1 MILETK
7 ILKPKRGITSA
18 YFRLF
23 FLRLL
28 ILIGFVLI
36 SSCNHIKKDSYYLHL
51 TGQAQGTTFSIVY
64 SDTLMRD
71 FSKSIDSLFRL
82 IDKSMSLWDS
92 NSVIS
97 KVNKNIEN
105 TVVDIHFANVFNR
118 AVYYSEMTD
127 GAFDMTVGSLARRWG
142 FHFKKNEPPPDSG
155 EVKKLLECVGWKK
168 VKLSEGIVSKEKPCI
183 QIDFNA
189 IAQGYTVDVISDFLH
204 AQSIQ
209 NYMVELGGEVRVSGL
224 NESGHYWKIGI
235 DKPVEESIHPSEHRP
250 LQTVIS
256 LHSKALA
263 TSGSYRKHIVLDGK
277 KLSHTI
283 NPLTGYPAQH
293 HLLSVTVLSDRCMD
307 ADALATCCMVMG
319 LDKSIE
325 FALKYNLP
333 IYCIYENENGFLQD
347 RFIGNWTH

>member
-155 EVKKLLECVGWKK
+155 EVKKLLECVGCHCPGLYRRCDFRFSART
-168 VKLSEGIVSKEKPCI
+168 VYTELYGGI
-183 QIDFNA
+183 
-189 IAQGYTVDVISDFLH
+189 G
-204 AQSIQ
+204 
-209 NYMVELGGEVRVSGL
+209 R
-224 NESGHYWKIGI
+224 
-235 DKPVEESIHPSEHRP
+235 
-250 LQTVIS
+250 
-256 LHSKALA
+256 
-263 TSGSYRKHIVLDGK
+263 
-277 KLSHTI
+277 
-283 NPLTGYPAQH
+283 
-293 HLLSVTVLSDRCMD
+293 
-307 ADALATCCMVMG
+307 
-319 LDKSIE
+319 
-325 FALKYNLP
+325 
-333 IYCIYENENGFLQD
+333 
-347 RFIGNWTH
+347 